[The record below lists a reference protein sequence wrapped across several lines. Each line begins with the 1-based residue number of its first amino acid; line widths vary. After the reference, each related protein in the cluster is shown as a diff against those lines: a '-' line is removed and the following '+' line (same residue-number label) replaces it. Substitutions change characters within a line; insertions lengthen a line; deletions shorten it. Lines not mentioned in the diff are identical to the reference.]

1 MRGVAVIVRFHDVA
15 RHARAVGLAVSVLAV
30 SACSERSE
38 STPPLVDRLELADLS
53 RDIDGG
59 AYGAVAAI
67 VVSQGGQ
74 ILFEDYFGGAG
85 PDRVVDMRST
95 GKSLTALAVGIA
107 LDDDLLPGLDMS
119 VLSAF
124 EDRAPFAHDG
134 PGKRAIT
141 LEDLL
146 GMSSALDCNDWD
158 PRSPG
163 NEEHMYRTGDWTGF
177 VLDLPILS
185 AHRGDE
191 IRRDRFSYCTAGV
204 FLLGQVVER
213 SAGQRIDAFMEDRL
227 FAPLGVGDV
236 AWRRSPSGE
245 VQSGGQL
252 GLTARDAERLGR
264 LVLQEGVWEGEQ
276 IVSSAWIA
284 QMLTPRTTPAPGF
297 RYGLLWWLT
306 DLADTPRTPPVQAAM
321 MVGNG
326 GNLVVVLPSLDAVA
340 VVQARNYNRPGHF
353 EMSMA
358 IVREVLVPALQK
370 RGATRLP

>member
-1 MRGVAVIVRFHDVA
+1 
-15 RHARAVGLAVSVLAV
+15 LALSVLAV
-30 SACSERSE
+30 SACSERPE
-38 STPPLVDRLELADLS
+38 VTPPLVDRLELADLS
-53 RDIDGG
+53 QDIDGG
-59 AYGAVAAI
+59 AYDAVAAI

-85 PDRVVDMRST
+85 PDRVVDMRSA

-107 LDDDLLPGLDMS
+107 LDEGLLPRLDMP

-134 PGKRAIT
+134 VAKRAIT

-146 GMSSALDCNDWD
+146 GMTSALDCDDWD

-163 NEEHMYRTGDWTGF
+163 NEERMYRTQDWTGF
-177 VLDLPILS
+177 ALNLPVLS
-185 AHRGDE
+185 EQQGVE
-191 IRRDRFSYCTAGV
+191 IRQDRFSYCTAGV

-213 SAGQRIDAFMEDRL
+213 SAGLAFDEFLAAHL
-227 FAPLGVGDV
+227 FAPLGVEDV

-252 GLTARDAERLGR
+252 GLRARDAERLGR
-264 LVLQEGVWEGEQ
+264 LVLQGGVWEGEQ

-306 DLADTPRTPPVQAAM
+306 DLAYTPGAPPVQAAM

-326 GNLVVVLPSLDAVA
+326 GNLVVVLPSLDAVV
-340 VVQARNYNRPGHF
+340 VVQARNYNRPGDF

-358 IVREVLVPALQK
+358 IVREVLVPALQQ
-370 RGATRLP
+370 RGATRSPRT